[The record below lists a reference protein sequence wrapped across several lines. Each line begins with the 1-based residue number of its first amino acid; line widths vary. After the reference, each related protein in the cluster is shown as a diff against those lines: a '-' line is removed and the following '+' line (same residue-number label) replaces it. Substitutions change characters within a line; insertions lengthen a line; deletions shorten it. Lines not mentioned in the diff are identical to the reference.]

1 MILCGNCH
9 VSFSVVPQ
17 PCYLTTNQWTSKPL
31 YLEYTESTALMS
43 LPRITS
49 CWCYNMLW
57 KVLMLSILLQNSSI
71 FLHPG
76 LKSTCWSERPL
87 VSVHTKAAKEV
98 LTPPR
103 MICVLARW
111 GFCLSLRPKWH
122 IYSVLQDFNLLLHL
136 RCFPLDM
143 PLCWSYWPI
152 GFDLTCRV
160 HLFLLKQIEGKEC

>member
-1 MILCGNCH
+1 MCSCPACYCMGHFLQPGRKTMILCGNCH

-98 LTPPR
+98 LTPPGWSASWLGEGSA
-103 MICVLARW
+103 CLYVL
-111 GFCLSLRPKWH
+111 SDTY
-122 IYSVLQDFNLLLHL
+122 I
-136 RCFPLDM
+136 RC
-143 PLCWSYWPI
+143 CKI
-152 GFDLTCRV
+152 LTSCY
-160 HLFLLKQIEGKEC
+160 I